1 MKHDGVSLKKNLAS
15 PCGFFYLLRSWQLF
29 IIYKLKIIPFPD
41 DCWQTRVGGDEFLK
55 NFHPSL
61 LFVEE
66 VTKMPLFLSYE
77 VLKVGFFPNRFL
89 SIKSFNNGNSFLS
102 DFKPMVQGR
111 FQATNCRQLSVKAI
125 RLWGSGDSLPR
136 DHSFLSCLWPRVRLE
151 LELTL
156 GLRWYRIDWS

>member
-77 VLKVGFFPNRFL
+77 VLRSGSFQIDFWVLNPLIMAIASYQILNQWFKAGFKLQIADSCR
-89 SIKSFNNGNSFLS
+89 SRLS
-102 DFKPMVQGR
+102 DCGAVVI
-111 FQATNCRQLSVKAI
+111 LSPEIIPFCLAFG
-125 RLWGSGDSLPR
+125 LGWG
-136 DHSFLSCLWPRVRLE
+136 WN
-151 LELTL
+151 
-156 GLRWYRIDWS
+156 WS